1 MEFTAADRESSL
13 WKKLT
18 AHYRD
23 RLTNLREQNDS
34 TMSDEKRNLLIGR
47 IQEVKAFLAL
57 EKPVV
62 VIPKS

>member
-1 MEFTAADRESSL
+1 MEFTAADRESTL

-18 AHYRD
+18 AHYRE

-47 IQEVKAFLAL
+47 IQEVKTLLAI
-57 EKPVV
+57 EKPGVM
-62 VIPKS
+62 IPKS